1 MKKYIYFVP
10 YAYEAYGSFGS
21 GNTEI
26 ISDSEIT
33 SFDDVVDIIEVI
45 KKKYPKNKQISIL
58 PWKLLRIEEEIDPS

>member
-10 YAYEAYGSFGS
+10 YAYEAYGSFGF

-33 SFDDVVDIIEVI
+33 SFDDILDIIEAI
-45 KKKYPKNKQISIL
+45 KKKYPKKREISIL
-58 PWKLLRIEEEIDPS
+58 PWKLLRVEEETDPS